1 MSLNTNTMDTEK
13 INESIEVG
21 AVFGKSRIKPK
32 WFIWNGRKIE
42 IKEVTYAWMGREGDA
57 IIQYFAVTN
66 GATSF
71 ELSLN
76 QKTMR
81 WTLCKTVIE

>member
-1 MSLNTNTMDTEK
+1 MDAEK
-13 INESIEVG
+13 INESIEV
-21 AVFGKSRIKPK
+21 AALFGKSRIKPK
-32 WFIWNGRKIE
+32 WFVWNGRKHD
-42 IKEVTYAWMGREGDA
+42 IKDVTYAWKAREGDA
-57 IIQYFAVTN
+57 IIQYFAVTD

-81 WTLCKTVIE
+81 WMLNKTALL

>member
-1 MSLNTNTMDTEK
+1 METEK

-32 WFIWNGRKIE
+32 WFVWNGRKID
-42 IKEVTYAWMGREGDA
+42 IREVTYAWKAREGEA
-57 IIQYFAVTN
+57 VVQYFAVTD

-76 QKTMR
+76 QKTMQ
-81 WTLCKTVIE
+81 WTLQKTAVQ